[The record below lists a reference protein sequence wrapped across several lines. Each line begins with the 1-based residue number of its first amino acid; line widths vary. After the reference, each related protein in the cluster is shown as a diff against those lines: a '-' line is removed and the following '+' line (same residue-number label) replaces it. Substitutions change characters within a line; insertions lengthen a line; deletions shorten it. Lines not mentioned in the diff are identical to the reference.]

1 MAKGHPR
8 ATRRLALPG
17 LMIFLLIPIL
27 YTLILRRGAH
37 SLHPLKSQVSPRESS
52 LSLRSDGKS
61 KKERGSSLSLT
72 VEEDGAAVEEFNKFL
87 THKLARGEAQSEL
100 SQNGISCTSDRSS
113 DVCITS
119 AAVRIATS
127 ASSSSHS
134 LSAVYLVGNQQLP
147 RNSDIIFRPYP
158 RKFDPEAMQETSPI
172 QIVGGHPN
180 PPPCD
185 ITHPLPAVIFSTG
198 GFAGNFFHD
207 INDLIIPLFLTT
219 GHLRSRIRLVATDF
233 RPWWAHKYRR
243 VLSRLA
249 ADEIIAASSAF
260 ADVGP
265 AKVHCFPAAI
275 VGLKYHGNLA
285 CNVSDAPSGISVQKF
300 RRFLHEAL
308 SLKADRVV
316 RAEEPTVVLISR
328 RNSRAL
334 LNEDEIIETA
344 REIGFRVEIAAPKR
358 MWKMESFAELV
369 NGCGVL
375 MGVHGAGLTNMVFL
389 PPGAVLLQ
397 VVPWGLDWASE
408 VYYGQPAQQMG
419 LQYVEYH
426 IEVQESTLYDKYP
439 GDHPILADPWSI
451 NNQGYNVSKPVY
463 VDGQNLRLNLT
474 RFRETLLLA
483 FQLLPRPS

>member
-17 LMIFLLIPIL
+17 LMMFLLIPIL

-37 SLHPLKSQVSPRESS
+37 SLHPLKSQVKLRESS

-72 VEEDGAAVEEFNKFL
+72 VEEDGAVVEEFNKFL
-87 THKLARGEAQSEL
+87 THKLARELVGYHPVLRREVGIGRVMFKATEGWLDLVIVGLKRLASCLVVGGEARSEL

-127 ASSSSHS
+127 A
-134 LSAVYLVGNQQLP
+134 
-147 RNSDIIFRPYP
+147 
-158 RKFDPEAMQETSPI
+158 
-172 QIVGGHPN
+172 
-180 PPPCD
+180 PPPPTRN
-185 ITHPLPAVIFSTG
+185 IAYSNRRRPSEPPALRHHPPLPAVIFSTG

-207 INDLIIPLFLTT
+207 VNDLIIPLFLTT
-219 GHLRSRIRLVATDF
+219 GQLRSRIRLVATDF

-243 VLSRLA
+243 VLSRLS
-249 ADEIIAASSAF
+249 ADEIIAASSAS

-265 AKVHCFPAAI
+265 ARVHCFPAAI

-300 RRFLHEAL
+300 RRFLREAL

-344 REIGFRVEIAAPKR
+344 RGIGFRVEIAAPKR

-375 MGVHGAGLTNMVFL
+375 MGFMVLADEYGLPSAGGCAAASGA
-389 PPGAVLLQ
+389 
-397 VVPWGLDWASE
+397 
-408 VYYGQPAQQMG
+408 
-419 LQYVEYH
+419 
-426 IEVQESTLYDKYP
+426 ESTLYDKYP
-439 GDHPILADPWSI
+439 RDHPILADPWSI